1 MYVAIHTRS
10 NIVFAIGRLSQYLV
24 DLAKHY
30 DQALKT
36 LLRYLRS
43 IVNKDLMY
51 RSNESSHLIEY
62 LNLDYAVDR
71 VNRKFILEYAYA
83 I

>member
-1 MYVAIHTRS
+1 MYAKDD
-10 NIVFAIGRLSQYLV
+10 NKARLT
-24 DLAKHY
+24 
-30 DQALKT
+30 KT
-36 LLRYLRS
+36 LYVFNLRYLRS